1 MLTWRKEPVS
11 VTEPGAA
18 GGLDLITWSE
28 FGFKRIIGLE
38 FDLKLEGNF
47 KVTAGAEGAEHLAPD
62 FSGQLGHVQCLEQD
76 AVLLPWG
83 AVGPTWS
90 P

>member
-1 MLTWRKEPVS
+1 MIIIR
-11 VTEPGAA
+11 
-18 GGLDLITWSE
+18 I
-28 FGFKRIIGLE
+28 RIIGLE